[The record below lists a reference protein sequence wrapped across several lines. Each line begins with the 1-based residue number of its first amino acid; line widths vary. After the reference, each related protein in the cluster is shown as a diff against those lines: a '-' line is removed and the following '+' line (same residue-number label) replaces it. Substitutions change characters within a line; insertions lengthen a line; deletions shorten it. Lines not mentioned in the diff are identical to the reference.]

1 MLRSIFYLV
10 TLNHV
15 LITLPFKKQASDMQL
30 LRLKIGLMLIILGT
44 GTTTAKLLQLI
55 HCGFTIGIGFQQ
67 KSAVV
72 RTTSKDFVW
81 ALITSMF
88 VQMLDVS
95 FTRTE

>member
-30 LRLKIGLMLIILGT
+30 LRLKIGLVLIILGT
-44 GTTTAKLLQLI
+44 GTTTAKLLQLV

-67 KSAVV
+67 ESAVV
-72 RTTSKDFVW
+72 KTTRKDFV
-81 ALITSMF
+81 
-88 VQMLDVS
+88 
-95 FTRTE
+95 

>member
-72 RTTSKDFVW
+72 KTTRKDFV
-81 ALITSMF
+81 
-88 VQMLDVS
+88 
-95 FTRTE
+95 

>member
-72 RTTSKDFVW
+72 RTTRKDFVW